1 MTLYNQLVSD
11 LREYSVFA
19 PPPRGPTKSLVRE
32 HGNGVFSFRA
42 VETNPGWLF
51 FDVRSD
57 EVVLQ
62 MSAGGDVDVDRL
74 VAFLRAVPESLVA
87 TVTEAIPVA
96 VRSTTSSD
104 NEPTDCVAIVHP
116 SVERSSPIPKAVYA
130 MPYIYGVRH
139 CYRCEFTDDD
149 RPEEATYRIRRVL
162 SGVSPTPRPAIQMRF
177 AVTATGVK
185 STGGKKLGI
194 FEFSMVMRMLA
205 DVKSGGGFAEIEN
218 WQRHRVN
225 LTCEKGVWQITENKR
240 SWEPFENEVEPW
252 LHAFAFDSYEAAVKL
267 IKR

>member
-1 MTLYNQLVSD
+1 MTLYDQLIQD
-11 LREYSVFA
+11 LRDYSVFV
-19 PPPRGPTKSLVRE
+19 PPPGVPTKSVVRE
-32 HGNGVFSFRA
+32 HGDGCVSFRLF
-42 VETNPGWLF
+42 ETDVPWTILS
-51 FDVRSD
+51 VRS
-57 EVVLQ
+57 ENVILRT
-62 MSAGGDVDVDRL
+62 SASGEADIERKLALLRKIGPDWIGGVSDTAPLAVHSMP
-74 VAFLRAVPESLVA
+74 LREDDP
-87 TVTEAIPVA
+87 
-96 VRSTTSSD
+96 R
-104 NEPTDCVAIVHP
+104 DCLALVHP
-116 SVERSSPIPKAVYA
+116 SVERGGLIPKAAYA
-130 MPYIYGVRH
+130 IPFIYGVRH

-252 LHAFAFDSYEAAVKL
+252 LHAFAFDSYEAAMKL